1 MPVIEIDPA
10 APLLAKCTPTARPL
24 VEALRCLIC
33 EVVPQATEK
42 VYFGWGT
49 INYRL
54 GGSMRDFLVAIAP
67 QRAYANL
74 EFRDGTLLP
83 DPARRLDGTGKR
95 LRHVKIRSVDDVG
108 HPDVR
113 ALLEAAVRC
122 YEPLVAQ
129 GGKSDAP
136 ETPSAR

>member
-1 MPVIEIDPA
+1 MSEPDPA
-10 APLLAKCTPTARPL
+10 APLLAKCTPATRPL
-24 VEALRCLIC
+24 VEALRCLIRD
-33 EVVPQATEK
+33 VVPQATEK
-42 VYFGWGT
+42 VYLGWGT

-54 GGSMRDFLVAIAP
+54 GGSMRDFLIAIAP

-83 DPARRLDGTGKR
+83 DPAGRPEGTGRR

-113 ALLEAAVRC
+113 ALLAAAVRC

-129 GGKSDAP
+129 GGKSATSG
-136 ETPSAR
+136 TPSAR